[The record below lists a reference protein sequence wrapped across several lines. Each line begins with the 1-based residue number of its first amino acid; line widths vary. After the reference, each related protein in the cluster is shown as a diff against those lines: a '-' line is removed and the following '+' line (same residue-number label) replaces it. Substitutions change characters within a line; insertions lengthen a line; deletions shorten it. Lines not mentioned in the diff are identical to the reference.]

1 MRNGRRLFR
10 VSKESDMAYR
20 IPRSRG
26 QDLRDYP
33 TYTVPEAA
41 SYLGMSR
48 RTLQSWIADDPIWK
62 VSGVRF
68 AVPLLS
74 FRDVAQAYYVQI
86 VRKHFHL
93 SMAQTRE
100 VLRLVRQES
109 RAQYPLLGKNV
120 VLFFKHVILIKPA
133 RGKQPRR
140 NIDLTQNR
148 QLGISEVIDLFKTRI
163 QRDKQGEGEKLFP
176 WRYWTPGDETQPVE
190 IDPRVMSGRLVVTG
204 TRIPVQILWNRTQAN
219 ESIARLADDYKI
231 DETRINLAVSHW
243 KATRDSVPAS

>member
-1 MRNGRRLFR
+1 
-10 VSKESDMAYR
+10 MAYR

-33 TYTVPEAA
+33 TYTIPEAA
-41 SYLGMSR
+41 TYLGMSR

-62 VSGVRF
+62 VSGAHL

-93 SMAQTRE
+93 SMRQARE
-100 VLRLVRQES
+100 VLRVVQKES
-109 RAQYPLLGKNV
+109 SAQYPLLGKNV
-120 VLFFKHVILIKPA
+120 VLFFKHIILIKPA

-140 NIDLTQNR
+140 NIDLTKSR

-163 QRDKQGEGEKLFP
+163 KRDKKGESEKLFP

-190 IDPRVMSGRLVVTG
+190 MDPQIMSGRLVVTG
-204 TRIPVQILWNRTQAN
+204 TRIPVQVLWNRSQAN
-219 ESIARLADDYKI
+219 ESVSRLADDYGI
-231 DETRINLAVSHW
+231 DETRINLAISHL
-243 KATRDSVPAS
+243 KAPPRDSVPAS